1 MFHSQIRRKEDAKA
15 AFRKRSW
22 TTDSD
27 AGTWVA
33 RSQVG
38 TINFVKCLHIYFVW
52 LFLGILVY
60 LWLYL
65 FLTVLPKMYFG

>member
-52 LFLGILVY
+52 LFWV
-60 LWLYL
+60 
-65 FLTVLPKMYFG
+65 F